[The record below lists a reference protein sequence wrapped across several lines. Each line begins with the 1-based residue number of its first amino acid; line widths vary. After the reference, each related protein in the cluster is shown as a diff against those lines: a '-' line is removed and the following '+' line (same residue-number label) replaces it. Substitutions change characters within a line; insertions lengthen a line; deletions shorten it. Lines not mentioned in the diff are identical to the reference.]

1 MIVVLKDLRMY
12 FLEVVN
18 MYVAKIAHDKGL
30 LFDIRISNYL
40 FILYKEL
47 KSKVK
52 KVGISLDNYNKESV
66 DKFFGNTL
74 S

>member
-1 MIVVLKDLRMY
+1 MIVALKDLRMY

-18 MYVAKIAHDKGL
+18 MYVAKVAQDKGL

-52 KVGISLDNYNKESV
+52 KVGISLDNYNKASV